1 MDRAKKKMNKK
12 ENMITTS
19 RLALSAFCIFGA
31 IAFANEINDVDAS
44 LLSSATIAV
53 IYQVILAAI
62 GATIFLI
69 GAKSGLI
76 KTTKEVVPVV
86 EEDHGF
92 EIKDVNTD
100 GAEVVGTFGG
110 SNIYNKVKVIFE
122 NGFEADYEYDT
133 TIKFEN
139 VDKLDVSNLT
149 PGSLILGPGIVYV
162 PVK

>member
-1 MDRAKKKMNKK
+1 MNKK

-62 GATIFLI
+62 SATIFLI
-69 GAKSGLI
+69 ASKSGLI
-76 KTTKEVVPVV
+76 KIEKEVPAEQV

-100 GAEVVGTFGG
+100 GAEIVGTFGG
-110 SNIYNKVKVIFE
+110 SNIYSKVKVIFE

-139 VDKLDVSNLT
+139 IDKLDVSNLT

>member
-1 MDRAKKKMNKK
+1 MNKK
-12 ENMITTS
+12 ESMITTS
-19 RLALSAFCIFGA
+19 RLVLSAFCIFGA
-31 IAFANEINDVDAS
+31 IVFANEINDVDAS

-53 IYQVILAAI
+53 IYQVILATI

-69 GAKSGLI
+69 ASKSGLI
-76 KTTKEVVPVV
+76 KIKKEVHAEQV

-100 GAEVVGTFGG
+100 GAEIVGTFGG

-139 VDKLDVSNLT
+139 IDKLDVSNLT

-162 PVK
+162 PIK